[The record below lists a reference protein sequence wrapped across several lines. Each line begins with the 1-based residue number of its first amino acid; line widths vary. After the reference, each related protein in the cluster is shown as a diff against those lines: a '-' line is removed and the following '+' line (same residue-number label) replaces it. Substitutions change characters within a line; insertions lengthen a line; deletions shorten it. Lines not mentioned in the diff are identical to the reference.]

1 MIIAIICNKIAN
13 ASWEFTTH
21 QELYKE
27 LYKLHGQYV
36 I

>member
-13 ASWEFTTH
+13 ASWEFTTY
-21 QELYKE
+21 QELH
-27 LYKLHGQYV
+27 KLHGQYV